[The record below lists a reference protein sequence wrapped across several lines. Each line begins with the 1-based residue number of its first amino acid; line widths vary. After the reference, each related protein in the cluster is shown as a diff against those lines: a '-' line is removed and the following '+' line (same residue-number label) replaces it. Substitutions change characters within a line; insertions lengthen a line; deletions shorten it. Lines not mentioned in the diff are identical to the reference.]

1 MNIQDEIRNALKPLG
16 DVVHTV
22 SVYSGTIEGEP
33 VLESLRYPIFLNT
46 DDPDSYKQR
55 IESLLRDA
63 GLADILIEIKRNPE
77 HRQSAP

>member
-33 VLESLRYPIFLNT
+33 VLGSLRYEIFLNT
-46 DDPDSYKQR
+46 DDPEAYRDQ
-55 IESLLRDA
+55 IETLLRDA
-63 GLADILIEIKRNPE
+63 GLADIPIEINSNPE
-77 HRQSAP
+77 RCAL